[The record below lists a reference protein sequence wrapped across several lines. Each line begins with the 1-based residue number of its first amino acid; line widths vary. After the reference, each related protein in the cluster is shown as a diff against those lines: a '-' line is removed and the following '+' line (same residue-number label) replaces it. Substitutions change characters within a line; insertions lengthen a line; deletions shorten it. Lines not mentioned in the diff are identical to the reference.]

1 MASLAALCCA
11 EKPVDYHTHRNE
23 AWDDRGR
30 HGHPGTAGHRRVRL
44 SPELAADAF
53 RRLSQLQDV
62 VGLGRSMTVHVDV
75 SRADFSGTE
84 QACARATTV
93 AELIEPELR

>member
-1 MASLAALCCA
+1 MT
-11 EKPVDYHTHRNE
+11 EVGTGI
-23 AWDDRGR
+23 RGL
-30 HGHPGTAGHRRVRL
+30 PATDAFAV

-62 VGLGRSMTVHVDV
+62 LGLGRSTTVHVDV